1 MCWMTVFLSKIQKQH
16 TFSAIIFTVLV
27 NTISFV
33 EAQNAANES
42 TENCPSYQSEQT
54 SQSTAAKWEHL
65 HFLSSKQ
72 FWVFIIRSKDS
83 NFPCLHLQWSW
94 MPTVELWYQANA
106 LVFLRLIIFIM
117 FRRCMPIRLNKGSQV
132 WRQQVST
139 NNTTSCQPS
148 LSTTYDKWFP
158 RAYNK
163 LHIKQWKMLLFWKR
177 STEVLKKFSHEL
189 IIMHEAH
196 GGQWQGNAATTDYGT
211 FHKRV
216 ILKMGT
222 GNGNMELWLDI
233 WTAFCLGEDELEH

>member
-94 MPTVELWYQANA
+94 MPTVELWYQANV

-117 FRRCMPIRLNKGSQV
+117 FRRCMPIIAKKKEVLGSQV
-132 WRQQVST
+132 WRQEEQYT
-139 NNTTSCQPS
+139 NNTTSWQPS

-163 LHIKQWKMLLFWKR
+163 LHIKQWKMRALLETLHWSIEKIFPRAVLTLRTLFQTWRYLWRKLTWKNVI
-177 STEVLKKFSHEL
+177 SCFL
-189 IIMHEAH
+189 
-196 GGQWQGNAATTDYGT
+196 AT
-211 FHKRV
+211 
-216 ILKMGT
+216 
-222 GNGNMELWLDI
+222 
-233 WTAFCLGEDELEH
+233 